1 MPEMTTHTEL
11 PEGHGTFPPFDKST
25 FPSQLF
31 WLSVTFVLLYLLM
44 ARVALPRI
52 ASIFEERRKHI
63 DDHLAQAQ
71 SLKGQF
77 DAARLASEMAL
88 SEART
93 RAENLATEMRAKAAA
108 DGEARL
114 KDADVKLRVQITE
127 AEKDIAAARSAAMT
141 KVQDI
146 ANDAA
151 RAIVERLTGIAPADQ
166 DVANAVRDA
175 LKRRS

>member
-1 MPEMTTHTEL
+1 MPEPTTHTEV
-11 PEGHGTFPPFDKST
+11 PKGHGVFPPFDKST

-52 ASIFEERRKHI
+52 ASILEGRRKHI

-71 SLKGQF
+71 RLKERS

-93 RAENLATEMRAKAAA
+93 HGQNLANEMRAKAAA
-108 DGEARL
+108 DGEGRL
-114 KDADVKLRVQITE
+114 KDADVKLRAQITE
-127 AEKDIAAARSAAMT
+127 AEKAIAAARSVAMT
-141 KVQDI
+141 KVRDI
-146 ANDAA
+146 ATDAA
-151 RAIVERLTGIAPADQ
+151 RAIVERLAGIAPADQ
-166 DVANAVRDA
+166 DVAKAVRDA

>member
-1 MPEMTTHTEL
+1 MQEPTTHTEV
-11 PEGHGTFPPFDKST
+11 PQGHGVFPPFDKST

-31 WLSVTFVLLYLLM
+31 WLSVTFVLLYVLM

-52 ASIFEERRKHI
+52 ASIFVERRKHI

-71 SLKGQF
+71 RLKGQF

-93 RAENLATEMRAKAAA
+93 RAQNLATEMRAKTVA
-108 DGEARL
+108 DREARL
-114 KDADVKLRVQITE
+114 KDADVKLSVQITE
-127 AEKDIAAARSAAMT
+127 AEKAIGAARSAAMT
-141 KVQDI
+141 KVEDI

-151 RAIVERLTGIAPADQ
+151 RAIVERLTGIAPAAQ
-166 DVANAVRDA
+166 DVAEAVRGT